1 MSIKLKRILL
11 ILSLG
16 ILVIY
21 FPAVSQE
28 IPDLDKLSDDQL
40 KSFIQKAEEGG
51 YTEDQLLLGA
61 KARGMSDAQIS
72 KFRARINKIKAGGAD
87 KTGQKNE
94 GKADSRLRKGYEK
107 TNKQDNLFDPFESL
121 SGQQIDTLPKIFGM
135 DYFKNNQ
142 LGFEASV
149 KTPEHINY
157 VSNPNNGY
165 ITLSKAE
172 SKKASVSEIFGL
184 NSALASLTLII
195 NSLTQ

>member
-28 IPDLDKLSDDQL
+28 IPDIDKLSDDQL

-87 KTGQKNE
+87 KKGQNDE
-94 GKADSRLRKGYEK
+94 GKRR
-107 TNKQDNLFDPFESL
+107 
-121 SGQQIDTLPKIFGM
+121 
-135 DYFKNNQ
+135 
-142 LGFEASV
+142 
-149 KTPEHINY
+149 TPECAKIMN
-157 VSNPNNGY
+157 
-165 ITLSKAE
+165 
-172 SKKASVSEIFGL
+172 KK
-184 NSALASLTLII
+184 T
-195 NSLTQ
+195 

>member
-1 MSIKLKRILL
+1 MNIKLKRIFL

-28 IPDLDKLSDDQL
+28 IPDIDKLSDDQL

-87 KTGQKNE
+87 KKGQNAE
-94 GKADSRLRKGYEK
+94 GAATLECAKSYEQ
-107 TNKQDNLFDPFESL
+107 T
-121 SGQQIDTLPKIFGM
+121 
-135 DYFKNNQ
+135 
-142 LGFEASV
+142 V
-149 KTPEHINY
+149 
-157 VSNPNNGY
+157 
-165 ITLSKAE
+165 
-172 SKKASVSEIFGL
+172 
-184 NSALASLTLII
+184 
-195 NSLTQ
+195 